1 MSRWLLPLVLLAP
14 GGCQRTEVVESFPNS
29 YVGVGLELR
38 MADGY
43 PEVVRTLP
51 GSSAHQAGVQPGDRI
66 VRIDGH
72 PTAGETLGNV
82 VMRIR
87 GLPQS
92 QVTLALDRGRERIII
107 VVRRKKMAK
116 DGEANYHAAGE

>member
-1 MSRWLLPLVLLAP
+1 MTRWLLPLALFAP
-14 GGCQRTEVVESFPNS
+14 GGCQRTEVVESFPDS
-29 YVGVGLELR
+29 YVGVGMELR
-38 MADGY
+38 MADGL

-51 GSSAHQAGVQPGDRI
+51 GSSARQAGVQPGDRI
-66 VRIDGH
+66 VMIDGL
-72 PTAGETLGNV
+72 PTTGDTLGNV

-107 VVRRKKMAK
+107 VVRRRKMAK
-116 DGEANYHAAGE
+116 EGEANYHAAGE